1 MSRVEEYRALLR
13 QLDTDHWHA
22 FLTERSGLPGPRGN
36 IELGQAAAEEADPS
50 TIDALI
56 ATNDEFLV
64 FCGVIGLGR
73 ILAEGGHNDLGSVRE
88 RLRAHAGDERWRVR
102 EAVAMAV
109 QRLGD
114 EDPLR
119 MVELVN
125 DWVGDPNALVQRA
138 AIAGICEPRLLR
150 TPTVAQAAIET
161 VDRVTAS
168 LAARAP
174 GGRRDPSVR
183 SLRQALGYCW
193 SVAVAADPERGLPR
207 FLALSA
213 SSDPDVRWVVRENGR
228 KARLA
233 KLLGATSQ
241 GC

>member
-109 QRLGD
+109 QRLG
-114 EDPLR
+114 
-119 MVELVN
+119 
-125 DWVGDPNALVQRA
+125 
-138 AIAGICEPRLLR
+138 
-150 TPTVAQAAIET
+150 
-161 VDRVTAS
+161 
-168 LAARAP
+168 
-174 GGRRDPSVR
+174 
-183 SLRQALGYCW
+183 
-193 SVAVAADPERGLPR
+193 VAVAADPERGLPR